1 MSEKILIGK
10 AKAKNDKDEVI
21 ELKIYLG
28 NIVELPDRTLT
39 SLREDTY
46 KKILQQWETEHI
58 TIIPPESPKMENLDE
73 PKEITNDLEDPKN
86 DTTEVSKDT
95 VEISAPEVSLAA
107 TEEPQVE
114 QHDPDNLGKIN
125 NEKLE
130 HTEAKP
136 KESKKSKTIHI
147 IINVVIIL
155 LTIVATYIAT
165 PYISD
170 YVERNNSEIISTQP
184 SPTPG
189 TTDEISIVRSVIDIS
204 QGEVITEEMLTAY
217 KISAEEYEQMNNA
230 VYVGADGS
238 TANGSLVLSDNMD
251 NVVGK
256 FATRNIS
263 KGTYITTQD
272 YSTQKIIAEKTFI
285 EVEIDGQ
292 TVSVPV
298 DSDYLTG
305 DTRVKIVAL
314 ITSETNNET
323 IAVALSELILEDR
336 TLQDIFDSAGQS
348 ILDKLSAQ

>member
-147 IINVVIIL
+147 IKG
-155 LTIVATYIAT
+155 
-165 PYISD
+165 
-170 YVERNNSEIISTQP
+170 EP
-184 SPTPG
+184 S
-189 TTDEISIVRSVIDIS
+189 
-204 QGEVITEEMLTAY
+204 
-217 KISAEEYEQMNNA
+217 
-230 VYVGADGS
+230 
-238 TANGSLVLSDNMD
+238 
-251 NVVGK
+251 
-256 FATRNIS
+256 
-263 KGTYITTQD
+263 
-272 YSTQKIIAEKTFI
+272 
-285 EVEIDGQ
+285 
-292 TVSVPV
+292 
-298 DSDYLTG
+298 
-305 DTRVKIVAL
+305 
-314 ITSETNNET
+314 
-323 IAVALSELILEDR
+323 
-336 TLQDIFDSAGQS
+336 
-348 ILDKLSAQ
+348 